1 VDIYFF
7 DSSALVKR
15 YVTETGTIWVSTLI
29 DPSVGNRTFIARI
42 TAVEVVSAIKR
53 RERAGNL
60 SATDMTASLIKF
72 RQELTTIYLPI
83 EVNQNLILHA
93 TSLVET
99 HALRGYDA
107 VQLAAA
113 LEVYSQRQFA
123 GLSRPTFV
131 SADSSLNRAA
141 QAEGL
146 TVDDPNV
153 H

>member
-1 VDIYFF
+1 VNVYFF

-15 YVTETGTIWVSTLI
+15 YVTETGTAWVSALV
-29 DPSVGNRTFIARI
+29 DPSAGNRIFIVRI

-60 SATDMTASLIKF
+60 SATDMTASLTKF
-72 RQELTTIYLPI
+72 RHELSTIYLPI
-83 EVNQNLILHA
+83 EVSRNLISRA
-93 TSLVET
+93 MSLVET
-99 HALRGYDA
+99 HTLRGYDA

-113 LEVYSQRQFA
+113 LEVYSQRHSA
-123 GLSRPTFV
+123 GMSRPTFV
-131 SADSSLNRAA
+131 SADANLNLAA
-141 QAEGL
+141 MAEGL

>member
-1 VDIYFF
+1 MDIYFF

-15 YVTETGTIWVSTLI
+15 YVIETGTAWVSALI
-29 DPSVGNRTFIARI
+29 DPLVGNRIFIVRI

-53 RERAGNL
+53 RARAGNL
-60 SATDMTASLIKF
+60 SAIDMTTSLTKF
-72 RQELTTIYLPI
+72 RQELSTIYLPI
-83 EVNQNLILHA
+83 EVSQNLILRA
-93 TSLVET
+93 MSLVET

-113 LEVYSQRQFA
+113 LEVFSQRQAA
-123 GLSRPTFV
+123 GLSAPNFI
-131 SADSSLNRAA
+131 SADAVLNRSA

-146 TVDDPNV
+146 EVDDPNV